1 VIERESF
8 SFGGEWETAFFQG
21 RNICFISFSMDLACI
36 SRYGCIFLSIS
47 EPASVSK
54 KKLSSF
60 LTWAGQNSRVNF
72 KVVLFVWFS
81 SKRTPSDDTCAD
93 IFTVDETEGKS
104 YFQTC
109 AARLH
114 VPKNPSRSRIVLF
127 GAV

>member
-21 RNICFISFSMDLACI
+21 RNICFISFPWISLAF
-36 SRYGCIFLSIS
+36 RDTGAFFFLS
-47 EPASVSK
+47 VSQHQFRK
-54 KKLSSF
+54 KKLSLF

-72 KVVLFVWFS
+72 KVILFVWFS